1 MRKSVKFTQPDTPTV
16 ISFFKDSLRSGF
28 FLVILILLSSVG
40 CKNPDNRGGEI
51 EETVPV
57 ITRDLPKLAE
67 MTPRRAATVDSLK
80 HYFNQLQKAGF
91 NGTVLFAENGEI
103 VFSQAYGYANLKTK
117 DSLTMESSFQLAS
130 ISKPI
135 TALAVL
141 ILKQD
146 GKIGIDDTLT
156 KYIPELP
163 YPGITIRHLLTHRSG
178 LPNYMYFAEKD
189 WLNKEIPLTNR
200 DVIDLMV
207 RNQYKPYYLP
217 DKRYNYSNTNFA
229 LLAYI
234 VEKVSGMK
242 FEDFVQKRIFDPCQM
257 VNSHIYNKNISP
269 INTAQVIGYPSSRSE
284 AENTFLNGVVGDKG
298 VYCSAYDL
306 LMLDKALYTDKLV
319 TMATRKEAFTPQHN
333 DLRPNDNYGLGW
345 RLDVSDP
352 QNPAIYH
359 TGWWK
364 GFRTYFIRE
373 TGEKRTIVILCNTM
387 RASRFNTRE
396 LRERF

>member
-1 MRKSVKFTQPDTPTV
+1 MIFFFRKW
-16 ISFFKDSLRSGF
+16 LRNGF
-28 FLVILILLSSVG
+28 FLLLFLLLSAAG
-40 CKNPDNRGGEI
+40 CKNPDNRGGDLGDSE
-51 EETVPV
+51 PV
-57 ITRDLPKLAE
+57 SKILPKYAE
-67 MTPRRAATVDSLK
+67 MTPERAATADSLRD
-80 HYFNQLQKAGF
+80 YFDRLQHAGF

-103 VFSQAYGYANLKTK
+103 VFSKAYGFANLKTK
-117 DSLTMESSFQLAS
+117 DSLTMESAFQLAS

-141 ILKQD
+141 ILKD
-146 GKIGIDDTLT
+146 EGKIGIDDSIN

-163 YPGITIRHLLTHRSG
+163 YPGLTIRHLLTHRSG
-178 LPNYMYFAEKD
+178 LPNYMYFAMDD
-189 WLNKEIPLTNR
+189 WPDQNIPMNNR

-207 RNQYKPYYLP
+207 KNKYKPYYLP

-242 FEDFVQKRIFDPCQM
+242 FENFVQKKIFNPCHM
-257 VNSHIYNKNISP
+257 VNSSIYNKNTCPLNTSP
-269 INTAQVIGYPSSRSE
+269 VVGYPTSRSE

-298 VYCSAYDL
+298 VYCSAFDL
-306 LMLDKALYTDKLV
+306 LLLDKALYTNQLISE
-319 TMATRKEAFTPQHN
+319 ATRKEAFTPQHK
-333 DLRPNDNYGLGW
+333 DLRLNDNYGLGW
-345 RLDVSDP
+345 RLDLMDSL
-352 QNPAIYH
+352 NPAVYH

-373 TGEKRTIVILCNTM
+373 IGEKRTIIILCNTM
-387 RASRFNTRE
+387 RASRFSNRE